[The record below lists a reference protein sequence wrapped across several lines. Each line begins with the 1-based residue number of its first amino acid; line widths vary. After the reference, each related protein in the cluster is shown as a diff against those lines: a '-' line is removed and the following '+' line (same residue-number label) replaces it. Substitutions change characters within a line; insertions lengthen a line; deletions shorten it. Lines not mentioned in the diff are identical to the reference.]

1 MEDTHPGITKNFL
14 GGMLSVRRTKK
25 RFSGNY
31 QDLTLE
37 QTINLDAANT
47 AHGIISLIVF
57 VTVSATF
64 DMFVS
69 GVVNLTDSIAARQRW
84 AINHYLRTE
93 ISSDILN
100 YLGLTSKEDVSREVN
115 PSCIRRDMRQLMDV
129 MACIVSCSNPFEN
142 ESTSLHNISTGK
154 TASPVT
160 QYFLTN
166 VMEIGRKAMDDF
178 IQRCVADSAA
188 FEKPIQKQKIHTF
201 AEEGIKINRR
211 VNGKIQEVKM
221 ERDMFGR
228 LLMLSMKNK
237 IDMAVVFQYPLTPVP
252 LVFGQIDGTV
262 NTTAK
267 STMIKSIIGTSSYD
281 QPKEIDAY
289 IVDGFFFL
297 HLFASNLPLIY
308 EDIIRF
314 LLVKLCNLKAKEI
327 HLVFDNI
334 VSPSIKDL
342 ERDRRGTSERH
353 THYTI
358 LGLKQKRP
366 SNFLNA
372 LRSDTFKLQ
381 LVKLLSIGFGN
392 NSLSTIVGEKHLFV
406 TEGHSCFS
414 FKNVGGAMVRTEE
427 VTMCCFHE
435 EADTRV

>member
-1 MEDTHPGITKNFL
+1 
-14 GGMLSVRRTKK
+14 MLWKSEGKLWTT
-25 RFSGNY
+25 S
-31 QDLTLE
+31 
-37 QTINLDAANT
+37 
-47 AHGIISLIVF
+47 S
-57 VTVSATF
+57 SA
-64 DMFVS
+64 VW
-69 GVVNLTDSIAARQRW
+69 R
-84 AINHYLRTE
+84 
-93 ISSDILN
+93 
-100 YLGLTSKEDVSREVN
+100 
-115 PSCIRRDMRQLMDV
+115 
-129 MACIVSCSNPFEN
+129 
-142 ESTSLHNISTGK
+142 
-154 TASPVT
+154 
-160 QYFLTN
+160 
-166 VMEIGRKAMDDF
+166 
-178 IQRCVADSAA
+178 AA

-201 AEEGIKINRR
+201 SEEGIKINRR
-211 VNGKIQEVKM
+211 VNGKIEEVKM
-221 ERDMFGR
+221 ERDMFVR

-237 IDMAVVFQYPLTPVP
+237 IDIAVVFQYPLTPVP

-314 LLVKLCNLKAKEI
+314 LLAKEI

-372 LRSDTFKLQ
+372 LWSDTFKLQ
-381 LVKLLSIGFGN
+381 LGKLLSIGFGN

-414 FKNVGGAMVRTEE
+414 F
-427 VTMCCFHE
+427 
-435 EADTRV
+435 